1 MIRVTWWE
9 LKEGVHGGGGGW
21 LEQFKNPTKASEERL
36 VVLLVA
42 GRKVTSV
49 FA

>member
-9 LKEGVHGGGGGW
+9 LKEGVRGLSSLKIH
-21 LEQFKNPTKASEERL
+21 LRHTASEERL
-36 VVLLVA
+36 VVLLIA
-42 GRKVTSV
+42 GRKMTSF